1 MLRLLRNMKM
11 STKLFTVL
19 AAPVAVLLLLSII
32 GVTSRR
38 SEANDANRIKQ
49 LSEFVQVDSNLVN
62 ELQKEAIWSAAYMST
77 IDENLNVDQAKKDE
91 YAGQLDAQ
99 RQKTDAGPG
108 RLRNGGRQDQPGPRQ
123 PRGGRCREA
132 GPEPARQP
140 QDEPHLRHGDPG
152 HPRQRREQ
160 LRSDHGVADRRELL
174 ACAERERRRAAA
186 RSDHGRELRAGEGR
200 SSNRD
205 RHPHLGRGARCVQQP
220 GRPAVPGRHDG
231 LHLLHRGPGRGERRR
246 PGHRDLQ

>member
-38 SEANDANRIKQ
+38 SEANDANRVEQ

-99 RQKTDAGPG
+99 RAEDRRGPG
-108 RLRNGGRQDQPGPRQ
+108 RLRN
-123 PRGGRCREA
+123 
-132 GPEPARQP
+132 ARST
-140 QDEPHLRHGDPG
+140 
-152 HPRQRREQ
+152 
-160 LRSDHGVADRRELL
+160 RST
-174 ACAERERRRAAA
+174 RAATT
-186 RSDHGRELRAGEGR
+186 
-200 SSNRD
+200 
-205 RHPHLGRGARCVQQP
+205 PP
-220 GRPAVPGRHDG
+220 PPRP
-231 LHLLHRGPGRGERRR
+231 
-246 PGHRDLQ
+246 